1 MDGWIEPTSGPPASK
16 SGTLQIFASVVV
28 VIVVVVVVVVVMIG
42 RASRRPTSPNA
53 S

>member
-28 VIVVVVVVVVVMIG
+28 VIIVIVVVVVMIG